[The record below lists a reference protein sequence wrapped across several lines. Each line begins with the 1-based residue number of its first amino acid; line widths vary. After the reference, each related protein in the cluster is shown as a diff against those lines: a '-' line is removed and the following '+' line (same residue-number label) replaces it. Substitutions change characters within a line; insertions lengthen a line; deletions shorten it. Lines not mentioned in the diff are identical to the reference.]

1 MFLITGL
8 LTPARENA
16 MNETKSSISLNED
29 ICVHIFVA
37 SSEMVGV
44 CITVIG
50 IFQVV
55 TTLRKEGTLGD
66 DLLAIN
72 AIFYLITT
80 ILSYWSLRT
89 RHFNRNHI
97 LEKFTDGLFLAALTW
112 TTGVAGF
119 ITWAMAST

>member
-1 MFLITGL
+1 MS
-8 LTPARENA
+8 
-16 MNETKSSISLNED
+16 ETKSSIRLNED

-37 SSEMVGV
+37 SSAMVGV
-44 CITVIG
+44 CLTVIG

-72 AIFYLITT
+72 AIFYLLTT

-89 RHFNRNHI
+89 RQFSRNHL
-97 LEKFTDGLFLAALTW
+97 LEKFTDGLLLAALTW

-119 ITWAMAST
+119 ITWAMTFT